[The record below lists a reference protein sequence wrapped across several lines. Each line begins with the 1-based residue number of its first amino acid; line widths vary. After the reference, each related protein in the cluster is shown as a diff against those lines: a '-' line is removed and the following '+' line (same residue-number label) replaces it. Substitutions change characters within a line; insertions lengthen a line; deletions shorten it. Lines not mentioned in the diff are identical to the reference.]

1 MKTHAILATAGAV
14 LMATA
19 ATAFAAD
26 AVIAPPP
33 APSAPPVTSFVPV
46 SDWSGFYAGAFG
58 AYNWSTFDTNAVG
71 DLDDDAFSGG
81 AFAGINFQNG
91 AFVYGAEADI
101 GYSDVESGPA
111 EQGIFGSVRARLG
124 YDFNP
129 FLLYGTAGL
138 AVTSAEVDLGGGND
152 DRNTHLGWTVGVGAD
167 AMITENVFGR
177 LEYRYTDYETKTFD
191 LAPNDIDSGLTE
203 NSIRAG
209 IGFKF

>member
-1 MKTHAILATAGAV
+1 MKRHAICATATAV

-19 ATAFAAD
+19 STAFAAD
-26 AVIAPPP
+26 AIIAPPT
-33 APSAPPVTSFVPV
+33 PSAPPPV
-46 SDWSGFYAGAFG
+46 QYAPASDWSGFYLGAFG
-58 AYNWSTFDTNAVG
+58 AYNWSTFDTDSAG

-81 AFAGINFQNG
+81 GFAGVNFQNG

-101 GYSDVESGPA
+101 GYSGIESGPA
-111 EQGIFGSVRARLG
+111 SQGLFGSVRARLG

-138 AVTSAEVDLGGGND
+138 AVTNAEVDLGGGD
-152 DRNTHLGWTVGVGAD
+152 DDSNTHLGWTVGVGAD
-167 AMITENVFGR
+167 AMITDNVFGR

-191 LAPNDIDSGLTE
+191 VGGGIDSGLTE

>member
-1 MKTHAILATAGAV
+1 MKTYAIMATAGAV

-19 ATAFAAD
+19 ATSFAAD

-33 APSAPPVTSFVPV
+33 APSAPPVTSFAPV
-46 SDWSGFYAGAFG
+46 SDWSGFYVGAFG
-58 AYNWSTFDTNAVG
+58 AYNWSTFDTDAAG

-81 AFAGINFQNG
+81 AFAGVNFQNG
-91 AFVYGAEADI
+91 AFVYGIEGDL
-101 GYSDVESGPA
+101 GYSGVESGPA
-111 EQGIFGSVRARLG
+111 DQGIFGSVRARLG

-138 AVTSAEVDLGGGND
+138 AATSAEVTIGPDSD
-152 DRNTHLGWTVGVGAD
+152 TNTHLGWTVGVGAD

-191 LAPNDIDSGLTE
+191 VGGGIDSGLTE